1 MTIPEA
7 IQLVLQASVLGKGGE
22 IFVLDMG
29 QPIKIEDLAKDMI
42 RLAGYM
48 EGTDINIEV
57 IGLRPGEKLFEE
69 LFIKGETY
77 EKTIHEK
84 ILIARNASLFISE
97 CLSGVL
103 DHFIESKG
111 ILTREEILARL
122 FQLVPEFQ
130 PDEIRNDDKILSN
143 SRL

>member
-1 MTIPEA
+1 
-7 IQLVLQASVLGKGGE
+7 
-22 IFVLDMG
+22 
-29 QPIKIEDLAKDMI
+29 
-42 RLAGYM
+42 M

-84 ILIARNASLFISE
+84 ILIARNASSFISKD
-97 CLSGVL
+97 LSVVI

-111 ILTREEILARL
+111 ILTREEILEKL

-130 PDEIRNDDKILSN
+130 SNEIRNDDKILSN
-143 SRL
+143 SIL